1 MKALPVILILILFRI
16 TSFSQTPE
24 KVYLDR
30 NWLATRENKAD
41 YTREITKDNDSLY
54 IIKEFAGDNQLLL
67 QGEYSSVSPLTENG
81 KFIFYDP
88 ETFKKLAS
96 GYYDHGTMAGQ
107 WVYFGPSGDSTITN
121 YDFQLKSCQQASDS
135 FSNEVFFIA
144 ENMPKFNHGGLDK
157 FSQYVAENLH
167 YPPMS
172 RIHGSTGRVFVQFT
186 VNENGDVCDV
196 RTVRSSEDKD
206 LDREAV
212 KIIAQSP
219 KWEPGKMRGKPVRV
233 SFTFPLNF
241 MLE

>member
-1 MKALPVILILILFRI
+1 
-16 TSFSQTPE
+16 
-24 KVYLDR
+24 
-30 NWLATRENKAD
+30 
-41 YTREITKDNDSLY
+41 
-54 IIKEFAGDNQLLL
+54 
-67 QGEYSSVSPLTENG
+67 
-81 KFIFYDP
+81 
-88 ETFKKLAS
+88 
-96 GYYDHGTMAGQ
+96 
-107 WVYFGPSGDSTITN
+107 
-121 YDFQLKSCQQASDS
+121 
-135 FSNEVFFIA
+135 
-144 ENMPKFNHGGLDK
+144 MPKFNHGGLDK